1 MKLKIYKMFDD
12 VIVPTYGTQSA
23 ACFDVRAY
31 LNPKN
36 VDAVKVWTSMNEVMF
51 AKIETGP
58 NGFPFLELPPHSR
71 ALIPTGMIFDI
82 QDGFSLRG
90 HPRSGLSVK
99 HGLTLINAEG
109 VIDSDYVEQ
118 THITLWNTTDLS
130 YFISHEERLA
140 QFEIVPQIRSDFE
153 VITERPQVKTDR
165 TGGFGSTGKQ

>member
-12 VIVPTYGTQSA
+12 VVVPTYGTQSA

-31 LNPKN
+31 LNPDN
-36 VDAVKVWTSMNEVMF
+36 IESVKIFTSMNEVMN
-51 AKIETGP
+51 AKVETDQLGR
-58 NGFPFLELPPHSR
+58 FILELPPHSR
-71 ALIPTGMIFDI
+71 ALIPTGLIFDI
-82 QDGFSLRG
+82 EEGYSLRG

-130 YFISHEERLA
+130 YFVSHNERLA
-140 QFEIVPQIRSDFE
+140 QFEVVPQITSEFE